1 MLENVNGVTGASLN
15 TNSAYASKSGTT
27 VKTVSDVNPVVNT
40 VSVKP
45 VLDSSNGDEQR
56 GTNGESGANPD
67 VDQIKDAV
75 DKINQDS
82 RFRRTGCKFQ
92 YHEISNRVS
101 ITLYDQE
108 TKEVIREIPPE
119 DTIKMLDKLSELT
132 GLIVDEKM

>member
-1 MLENVNGVTGASLN
+1 MLENVNGVTGSSLN
-15 TNSAYASKSGTT
+15 TNSTYVSKSGTT
-27 VKTVSDVNPVVNT
+27 VKTVSEGDPVVNT
-40 VSVKP
+40 VSIKP
-45 VLDSSNGDEQR
+45 VTDGNNSDEQR
-56 GTNGESGANPD
+56 GTGGESGGNSDA
-67 VDQIKDAV
+67 DQIKEAV
-75 DKINQDS
+75 DKINEDS

>member
-1 MLENVNGVTGASLN
+1 MLENVNGVTGASLS
-15 TNSAYASKSGTT
+15 TNSTYASKSGTT
-27 VKTVSDVNPVVNT
+27 VKAVSEGEPVGNM
-40 VSVKP
+40 VSIKP
-45 VLDSSNGDEQR
+45 VTDGGNAEGQR
-56 GTNGESGANPD
+56 GTGSEAGGNPD

-75 DKINQDS
+75 DKINEDS

-92 YHEISNRVS
+92 YHEVSNRVS

-119 DTIKMLDKLSELT
+119 DTLKMLDKLSELT